1 MIDNDAIVEHIEQ
14 MATQY
19 HAQVGFDPGFGW
31 DVAQR
36 LQNLGLRMVE
46 VRPTVMN
53 FSEPMKELEALI
65 LSGRLLHDGSPAL
78 EWMISNVVCHR
89 DAKDNIYPRKER
101 EENKIDGVVGALI
114 ALNIAA
120 KSVPSTVTFFE
131 LP

>member
-1 MIDNDAIVEHIEQ
+1 
-14 MATQY
+14 
-19 HAQVGFDPGFGW
+19 
-31 DVAQR
+31 
-36 LQNLGLRMVE
+36 
-46 VRPTVMN
+46 MN

-65 LSGRLLHDGSPAL
+65 LSGRLFHDGSPAL

-114 ALNIAA
+114 ALNIAS